1 MRGTCYAH
9 LTSWTF
15 DERFG
20 LCYQFAYGGCGGNR
34 NRFTTKQECQHV
46 CEKENMMSELN
57 LSYDI
62 HSIVSGAP
70 GLAANKQS
78 KKTQKKP
85 CDQESFSICE
95 VSLAKSKSYTSYHTK
110 FDVFNWPR
118 RLACAM
124 RACVRHA

>member
-1 MRGTCYAH
+1 MY
-9 LTSWTF
+9 
-15 DERFG
+15 
-20 LCYQFAYGGCGGNR
+20 
-34 NRFTTKQECQHV
+34 
-46 CEKENMMSELN
+46 SELN

-110 FDVFNWPR
+110 FDVFNFIFK
-118 RLACAM
+118 CTIKTF
-124 RACVRHA
+124 CVVNLQKKKIVEAWAKVTLR